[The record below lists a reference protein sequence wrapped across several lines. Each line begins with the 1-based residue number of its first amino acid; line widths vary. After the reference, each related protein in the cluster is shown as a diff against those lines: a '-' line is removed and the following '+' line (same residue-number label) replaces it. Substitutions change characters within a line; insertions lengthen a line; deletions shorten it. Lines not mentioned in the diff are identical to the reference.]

1 MDMFDHILSSRIKAM
16 REYDLII
23 IGGGASGLLLA
34 INGKKDGI
42 KNILLVEKDPILGG
56 ALNSADYN
64 ISEKG
69 NLTGIEYKESLLK
82 EFNELNIDVKL
93 NTMVLKIE
101 DSNEIL
107 CTSSEYG
114 VEKIKGKNIIIAN
127 GGKEKSRNA
136 VQIPGDR
143 TAGVLTVGMAKKI
156 FGIKNMV
163 PGKNIFIVGD
173 STLYM
178 IQEDL
183 KKHNIKVS
191 GVITDKNKNEVFD
204 LSENLYPGYEII
216 SIHGE
221 GRVSSV
227 TIKNGDEKKN
237 IKCDTVIFAYPMI
250 SDGLVALRSGLK
262 LNPNTTGPA
271 VDENLETS
279 SKNIYAC
286 GNAIYIHKSIEE
298 IEDECKK
305 LIKTIS

>member
-1 MDMFDHILSSRIKAM
+1 M

-23 IGGGASGLLLA
+23 IGGGASGLLSA

-82 EFNELNIDVKL
+82 EFNKLNIDVKL

-101 DSNEIL
+101 DLNEIL

-191 GVITDKNKNEVFD
+191 GIITDKNKNEVFD
-204 LSENLYPGYEII
+204 LSENLYPGYEIV

-262 LNPNTTGPA
+262 LNPSTTGPA

>member
-1 MDMFDHILSSRIKAM
+1 M

-23 IGGGASGLLLA
+23 IGGGASGLLSA

-42 KNILLVEKDPILGG
+42 KNILLVEKDPVLGG

-82 EFNELNIDVKL
+82 EFNELNVDVKL

-107 CTSSEYG
+107 CTSSECG

-136 VQIPGDR
+136 VKIPGDR

-156 FGIKNMV
+156 FGIKNMI

-191 GVITDKNKNEVFD
+191 GIITDKNKNEVFD
-204 LSENLYPGYEII
+204 LSENLYSGYEII
-216 SIHGE
+216 AIHGE

-237 IKCDTVIFAYPMI
+237 IKCDTVIFSYPMI

-305 LIKTIS
+305 LISTIS

>member
-1 MDMFDHILSSRIKAM
+1 M

-23 IGGGASGLLLA
+23 IGGGASGLLSA

-42 KNILLVEKDPILGG
+42 ENILLIEKDPTLGG
-56 ALNSADYN
+56 ALGSADYN
-64 ISEKG
+64 ISESG
-69 NLTGIEYKESLLK
+69 NLTGIEYKEKLLK
-82 EFNELNIDVKL
+82 EFNDLDIDVKL
-93 NTMVLKIE
+93 NTMGLKIE
-101 DSNEIL
+101 DSNEVL
-107 CTSSEYG
+107 CTSSDCG

-127 GGKEKSRNA
+127 GGKEKSRNV

-143 TAGVLTVGMAKKI
+143 TAGVLTVGMAKKA
-156 FGIKNMV
+156 FGIKNIV

-183 KKHNIKVS
+183 KKHNIKIA
-191 GVITDKNKNEVFD
+191 GIITDKSKEEVFD
-204 LSENLYPGYEII
+204 LSENLYSGYEII

-221 GRVSSV
+221 GRVNSV
-227 TIKNGDEKKN
+227 TIKNDNEEKV
-237 IKCDTVIFAYPMI
+237 IKCDTVMFAYPMI

-262 LNPNTTGPA
+262 LNPATTGPE

-279 SKNIYAC
+279 KKNIYAC
-286 GNAIYIHKSIEE
+286 GNAIYVHKSIEE

-305 LIKTIS
+305 LVSYLK

>member
-1 MDMFDHILSSRIKAM
+1 M

-156 FGIKNMV
+156 FGIKNMI

-191 GVITDKNKNEVFD
+191 GIITDKNKNEVFD

-221 GRVSSV
+221 GRLSSV

>member
-1 MDMFDHILSSRIKAM
+1 M

-23 IGGGASGLLLA
+23 IGGGASGLLSA

-82 EFNELNIDVKL
+82 EFNELNVDVKL

-107 CTSSEYG
+107 CTSSECG

-191 GVITDKNKNEVFD
+191 GIITDKNKNEVFD
-204 LSENLYPGYEII
+204 LSENLYPGYEIV

-262 LNPNTTGPA
+262 LNPSTTGPA

>member
-1 MDMFDHILSSRIKAM
+1 M

-107 CTSSEYG
+107 CTSSECG

-191 GVITDKNKNEVFD
+191 GIITDKNKNEVFD
-204 LSENLYPGYEII
+204 LSENLYHGYEIV

-262 LNPNTTGPA
+262 LNPSTTGPA

>member
-1 MDMFDHILSSRIKAM
+1 M

-23 IGGGASGLLLA
+23 IGGGASGLLSA

-107 CTSSEYG
+107 CTSSECG

-191 GVITDKNKNEVFD
+191 GIITDKNKNEVFD
-204 LSENLYPGYEII
+204 LSENLYSGYEII

-262 LNPNTTGPA
+262 LNPSTAGPA

-305 LIKTIS
+305 LISTIS

>member
-1 MDMFDHILSSRIKAM
+1 M

-23 IGGGASGLLLA
+23 IGGGASCLLSA

-191 GVITDKNKNEVFD
+191 GIITDKNKNEVFD

-262 LNPNTTGPA
+262 LNPSTTGPA

>member
-1 MDMFDHILSSRIKAM
+1 M

-23 IGGGASGLLLA
+23 IGGGAAGLLSA

-191 GVITDKNKNEVFD
+191 GIITDKNKNEVFD
-204 LSENLYPGYEII
+204 LSENLYSGYEII
-216 SIHGE
+216 AIHGE

-262 LNPNTTGPA
+262 LNPSTTGPA

-279 SKNIYAC
+279 NKNIYAC

>member
-1 MDMFDHILSSRIKAM
+1 M

-23 IGGGASGLLLA
+23 IGGGASGLLSA

-42 KNILLVEKDPILGG
+42 KNILLVEKDPVLGG

-82 EFNELNIDVKL
+82 EFNELNVDVKL

-107 CTSSEYG
+107 CTSSECG

-156 FGIKNMV
+156 FGIKNMI

-173 STLYM
+173 TTLYM

-191 GVITDKNKNEVFD
+191 GIITDKNKNEVFD
-204 LSENLYPGYEII
+204 LSENLYSGYEII
-216 SIHGE
+216 AIHGE

-227 TIKNGDEKKN
+227 TIKNGDEKKK

-250 SDGLVALRSGLK
+250 SDGLVALRSGLQ

-305 LIKTIS
+305 LISTIS

>member
-1 MDMFDHILSSRIKAM
+1 M

-23 IGGGASGLLLA
+23 IGGGASGLLSA

-64 ISEKG
+64 ISEKD

-191 GVITDKNKNEVFD
+191 GIITDKNKNEVFD
-204 LSENLYPGYEII
+204 LSENLYPGYEIV

-262 LNPNTTGPA
+262 LNPSTTGPA

>member
-1 MDMFDHILSSRIKAM
+1 M

-23 IGGGASGLLLA
+23 IGGGASGLLSA

-42 KNILLVEKDPILGG
+42 KNILIVEKDPILGG

-69 NLTGIEYKESLLK
+69 NLIGIEYKESLLK
-82 EFNELNIDVKL
+82 EFNELNVDVKL

-107 CTSSEYG
+107 CTSSECG

-156 FGIKNMV
+156 FGIKNMI

-191 GVITDKNKNEVFD
+191 GIITDKNKNEVFD
-204 LSENLYPGYEII
+204 LSENLYSGYEII
-216 SIHGE
+216 AIHGE

-305 LIKTIS
+305 LISTIS

>member
-1 MDMFDHILSSRIKAM
+1 M

-23 IGGGASGLLLA
+23 IGGGASGLLSA

-114 VEKIKGKNIIIAN
+114 VEKIKGKKIIIAN

-163 PGKNIFIVGD
+163 PGRNIFIVGD

-178 IQEDL
+178 IQENL

-191 GVITDKNKNEVFD
+191 GIITDKNKNEVFN

-216 SIHGE
+216 AINGE

-250 SDGLVALRSGLK
+250 SDGLVALRSGIK

-279 SKNIYAC
+279 NKNIYAC

-298 IEDECKK
+298 IEDESKK
-305 LIKTIS
+305 LISTIS

>member
-1 MDMFDHILSSRIKAM
+1 M

-23 IGGGASGLLLA
+23 IGGGAAGLLSA

-82 EFNELNIDVKL
+82 EFNELNVVVKL

-107 CTSSEYG
+107 CTSSECG

-127 GGKEKSRNA
+127 GGKEESRNA

-156 FGIKNMV
+156 FGIKNMI

-191 GVITDKNKNEVFD
+191 GIITDKNKNEVFD
-204 LSENLYPGYEII
+204 LSENLYSGYEII

-227 TIKNGDEKKN
+227 TIKNGDEKKD

-262 LNPNTTGPA
+262 LNPSTTGPA

>member
-1 MDMFDHILSSRIKAM
+1 M

-23 IGGGASGLLLA
+23 IGGGAAGLLSA

-82 EFNELNIDVKL
+82 EFNELNIDLKL

-107 CTSSEYG
+107 CTSSECG

-163 PGKNIFIVGD
+163 PGKNVFIAGD

-191 GVITDKNKNEVFD
+191 GIITDKNKNEVFD
-204 LSENLYPGYEII
+204 LSENLYSGYEIV

-227 TIKNGDEKKN
+227 TIKNGEEKKD

-262 LNPNTTGPA
+262 LNPSTTGPA

>member
-1 MDMFDHILSSRIKAM
+1 M

-23 IGGGASGLLLA
+23 IGGGASGLLSA

-42 KNILLVEKDPILGG
+42 KNILLVEKDPVLGG

-82 EFNELNIDVKL
+82 EFNELNVDVKL

-191 GVITDKNKNEVFD
+191 GIITDKNKNEVFD
-204 LSENLYPGYEII
+204 LSENLYPGYEIV

-262 LNPNTTGPA
+262 LNPSTTGPA

-286 GNAIYIHKSIEE
+286 GNAIYIHKLIEE

>member
-1 MDMFDHILSSRIKAM
+1 M

-23 IGGGASGLLLA
+23 IGGGASGLLSA

-42 KNILLVEKDPILGG
+42 KNILIVEKDPILGG

-69 NLTGIEYKESLLK
+69 NLIGIEYKESLLK
-82 EFNELNIDVKL
+82 EFNELNVDVKL

-107 CTSSEYG
+107 CTSSECG

-136 VQIPGDR
+136 VQIPGNR

-156 FGIKNMV
+156 FGIKNMI

-191 GVITDKNKNEVFD
+191 GIITDKNKNEVFD
-204 LSENLYPGYEII
+204 LSENLYSGYEII
-216 SIHGE
+216 AIHGE

-305 LIKTIS
+305 LISTIS

>member
-1 MDMFDHILSSRIKAM
+1 M

-23 IGGGASGLLLA
+23 IGGGASGLLSA

-42 KNILLVEKDPILGG
+42 KNILLVEKDPVLGG

-82 EFNELNIDVKL
+82 EFNELNVVVKL

-107 CTSSEYG
+107 CTSSECG

-156 FGIKNMV
+156 FGIKNMI

-183 KKHNIKVS
+183 KKHNIKVY
-191 GVITDKNKNEVFD
+191 GIITDKNKNEVFD
-204 LSENLYPGYEII
+204 LSENLYSGYEII
-216 SIHGE
+216 AIHGE

-227 TIKNGDEKKN
+227 IIKNGDEKKN

-305 LIKTIS
+305 LISTIS

>member
-1 MDMFDHILSSRIKAM
+1 M

-23 IGGGASGLLLA
+23 IGGGASGLLSA

-42 KNILLVEKDPILGG
+42 KNILLVEKDPVLGG

-82 EFNELNIDVKL
+82 EFNELNVDVKL

-107 CTSSEYG
+107 CTSSECG

-136 VQIPGDR
+136 VKIPGDR

-156 FGIKNMV
+156 FGIKNMI

-191 GVITDKNKNEVFD
+191 GIITDKNKNEVFD
-204 LSENLYPGYEII
+204 LSENLYSGYEII
-216 SIHGE
+216 AIHGE

-237 IKCDTVIFAYPMI
+237 IKCDTVIFSYPMI

-262 LNPNTTGPA
+262 LNANTTGPA

-305 LIKTIS
+305 LISTIS

>member
-1 MDMFDHILSSRIKAM
+1 M

-23 IGGGASGLLLA
+23 IGGGAAGLLSA
-34 INGKKDGI
+34 INGKKEGI

-69 NLTGIEYKESLLK
+69 NLTGREYKESLLK
-82 EFNELNIDVKL
+82 EFNELNIDLKL

-107 CTSSEYG
+107 CTSSECG

-191 GVITDKNKNEVFD
+191 GIITAKNKNEVFD
-204 LSENLYPGYEII
+204 LSENLYSGYEII
-216 SIHGE
+216 AIHGE

-262 LNPNTTGPA
+262 LNPSTTGPA

>member
-1 MDMFDHILSSRIKAM
+1 M

-23 IGGGASGLLLA
+23 IGGGASGLLSA
-34 INGKKDGI
+34 INAKKDVI

-107 CTSSEYG
+107 CTSSECG

-191 GVITDKNKNEVFD
+191 GIITDKNKNEVFD
-204 LSENLYPGYEII
+204 LSENLYPGYEIV

-262 LNPNTTGPA
+262 LNPSTTGPA

>member
-1 MDMFDHILSSRIKAM
+1 M

-23 IGGGASGLLLA
+23 IGGGASGLLSA

-42 KNILLVEKDPILGG
+42 KNILLVEKDPVLGG

-82 EFNELNIDVKL
+82 EFNELNVDVKL

-107 CTSSEYG
+107 CTSSECG

-136 VQIPGDR
+136 VKIPGDR
-143 TAGVLTVGMAKKI
+143 TAGVLTIGMAKKI
-156 FGIKNMV
+156 FGIKNMI

-178 IQEDL
+178 IQEGL

-191 GVITDKNKNEVFD
+191 GIITDKNKNEVFD
-204 LSENLYPGYEII
+204 LSENLYSGYEII
-216 SIHGE
+216 AIHGE

-237 IKCDTVIFAYPMI
+237 IKCDTVIFSYPMI

-305 LIKTIS
+305 LISTIS

>member
-1 MDMFDHILSSRIKAM
+1 M

-23 IGGGASGLLLA
+23 IGGGASGLLSA
-34 INGKKDGI
+34 INGKKHGI

-114 VEKIKGKNIIIAN
+114 VEKIKGKKIIIAN

-163 PGKNIFIVGD
+163 PGRNIFIVGD

-178 IQEDL
+178 IQENL

-191 GVITDKNKNEVFD
+191 GIITDKNKNEVFN

-216 SIHGE
+216 AINGE

-250 SDGLVALRSGLK
+250 SDGLVALRSGIK

-279 SKNIYAC
+279 NKNIYAC

-298 IEDECKK
+298 IEDESKK
-305 LIKTIS
+305 LISTIS

>member
-1 MDMFDHILSSRIKAM
+1 M

-23 IGGGASGLLLA
+23 IGGGASGLLSA

-69 NLTGIEYKESLLK
+69 NLTGIEYKENLLK

-173 STLYM
+173 NTLYM

-191 GVITDKNKNEVFD
+191 GIITDKNKNEVFD
-204 LSENLYPGYEII
+204 LSENLYSGYEIV

>member
-1 MDMFDHILSSRIKAM
+1 M

-23 IGGGASGLLLA
+23 IGGGASGLLSA

-163 PGKNIFIVGD
+163 LGKNIFIVGD

-191 GVITDKNKNEVFD
+191 GIITDKNKNEVFD
-204 LSENLYPGYEII
+204 LSENLYPGYEIV

-262 LNPNTTGPA
+262 LNPSTTGPA

>member
-1 MDMFDHILSSRIKAM
+1 M

-23 IGGGASGLLLA
+23 IGGGASGLLSA

-64 ISEKG
+64 ISEKD
-69 NLTGIEYKESLLK
+69 NLTGIEYKENLLK

-163 PGKNIFIVGD
+163 PGKNILIVGD

-191 GVITDKNKNEVFD
+191 GIITDKNKNEVFD
-204 LSENLYPGYEII
+204 LSENLYPGYEIV

-305 LIKTIS
+305 LISTIS

>member
-1 MDMFDHILSSRIKAM
+1 M

-23 IGGGASGLLLA
+23 IGGGASGLLSA

-114 VEKIKGKNIIIAN
+114 VEKIKGKKIIIAN

-191 GVITDKNKNEVFD
+191 GIITDKNKNEVFD
-204 LSENLYPGYEII
+204 LSENLYPGYEIV

-262 LNPNTTGPA
+262 LNPSTTGPA

-298 IEDECKK
+298 IGDECKK

>member
-1 MDMFDHILSSRIKAM
+1 M

-23 IGGGASGLLLA
+23 IGGGTAGLLSA

-191 GVITDKNKNEVFD
+191 GIITDKNEVFD

>member
-1 MDMFDHILSSRIKAM
+1 MK
-16 REYDLII
+16 EYDLII
-23 IGGGASGLLLA
+23 IGGGASGLLSA

-42 KNILLVEKDPILGG
+42 KNILLVEKDPVLGG

-82 EFNELNIDVKL
+82 EFNELNVDVKL

-107 CTSSEYG
+107 CTSSECG

-136 VQIPGDR
+136 VKIPGDR

-156 FGIKNMV
+156 FGIKNMI

-191 GVITDKNKNEVFD
+191 GIITDKNKNEVFD
-204 LSENLYPGYEII
+204 LSENLYSGYEII
-216 SIHGE
+216 AIHGE

-271 VDENLETS
+271 VNENLETS

-305 LIKTIS
+305 LISTIS

>member
-1 MDMFDHILSSRIKAM
+1 M

-23 IGGGASGLLLA
+23 IGGGASGLLSA

-42 KNILLVEKDPILGG
+42 KNILLVEKDPVLGG

-69 NLTGIEYKESLLK
+69 NLTGIEYKENLLK

-107 CTSSEYG
+107 CTSSECG

-191 GVITDKNKNEVFD
+191 GIITDKNKNEVFD
-204 LSENLYPGYEII
+204 LSENLYSGYEII
-216 SIHGE
+216 AIHGE

-237 IKCDTVIFAYPMI
+237 IKCDTVIFSYPMI
-250 SDGLVALRSGLK
+250 SDGLIALRSGLK

>member
-1 MDMFDHILSSRIKAM
+1 M

-23 IGGGASGLLLA
+23 IGGGAAGLLSA

-56 ALNSADYN
+56 DLKSAEYN

-107 CTSSEYG
+107 CTSSECG

-191 GVITDKNKNEVFD
+191 GIITDKNKNEVFD
-204 LSENLYPGYEII
+204 LSENLYPGYEIV

-262 LNPNTTGPA
+262 LNPSTTGPA

>member
-1 MDMFDHILSSRIKAM
+1 M

-23 IGGGASGLLLA
+23 IGGGASGLLSA

-82 EFNELNIDVKL
+82 EFNELNIDLKL

-107 CTSSEYG
+107 CTSSECG

-163 PGKNIFIVGD
+163 PGKNVFIVGD
-173 STLYM
+173 NTLYM

-191 GVITDKNKNEVFD
+191 GIITDKNKNEVFD
-204 LSENLYPGYEII
+204 LSENLYSGYEII

-227 TIKNGDEKKN
+227 TIKNGEEKKD

-262 LNPNTTGPA
+262 LNPSTTGPA

-279 SKNIYAC
+279 SKNIYTC

-305 LIKTIS
+305 LIQTIS

>member
-1 MDMFDHILSSRIKAM
+1 M

-114 VEKIKGKNIIIAN
+114 VEKIKGKNIIITN

-191 GVITDKNKNEVFD
+191 GIITDKNKNEVFD
-204 LSENLYPGYEII
+204 LSENLYPGYEIV

-227 TIKNGDEKKN
+227 TIKNDDEKKN

-262 LNPNTTGPA
+262 LNPSTTGPA

-286 GNAIYIHKSIEE
+286 GNAIYIHKLIEE

>member
-1 MDMFDHILSSRIKAM
+1 M

-23 IGGGASGLLLA
+23 IGGGASGLLSA

-64 ISEKG
+64 ISEKD
-69 NLTGIEYKESLLK
+69 NLTGIEYKENLLK

-107 CTSSEYG
+107 CTSSECG

-163 PGKNIFIVGD
+163 PGKNILIVGD

-191 GVITDKNKNEVFD
+191 GIITDKNKNEVFD
-204 LSENLYPGYEII
+204 LSENLYPGYEIV

-262 LNPNTTGPA
+262 LNPSTTGPA

>member
-1 MDMFDHILSSRIKAM
+1 M

-23 IGGGASGLLLA
+23 IGGGAAGLLSA

-69 NLTGIEYKESLLK
+69 NLTGIEYKENLLK

-107 CTSSEYG
+107 CTSSECG
-114 VEKIKGKNIIIAN
+114 VEKVKGKNIIIAN

-191 GVITDKNKNEVFD
+191 GIITDKNKNEVFD
-204 LSENLYPGYEII
+204 LSENLYSGYEII
-216 SIHGE
+216 AIHGE

-227 TIKNGDEKKN
+227 TIKNGDEKKD

-262 LNPNTTGPA
+262 LNPSTTGPA

>member
-1 MDMFDHILSSRIKAM
+1 M

-23 IGGGASGLLLA
+23 IGGGASGLLSA

-143 TAGVLTVGMAKKI
+143 TAGVLTVGVAKKI

-178 IQEDL
+178 IQENL

-191 GVITDKNKNEVFD
+191 GIITDKNKNEVFD
-204 LSENLYPGYEII
+204 LSENLYPGYEIV

-262 LNPNTTGPA
+262 LNPSTTGPA

>member
-1 MDMFDHILSSRIKAM
+1 M

-23 IGGGASGLLLA
+23 IGGGAAGLLSA

-82 EFNELNIDVKL
+82 EFNELNIDLKL

-107 CTSSEYG
+107 CTSSECG

-191 GVITDKNKNEVFD
+191 GIITDKNKNEVFD
-204 LSENLYPGYEII
+204 LSENLYPGYEIV

-262 LNPNTTGPA
+262 LNPSTTGPA

-279 SKNIYAC
+279 SKNIYTC

-305 LIKTIS
+305 LIQTIS

>member
-1 MDMFDHILSSRIKAM
+1 M

-23 IGGGASGLLLA
+23 IGGGASGLLSA

-56 ALNSADYN
+56 TLNSADYN

-191 GVITDKNKNEVFD
+191 GIITDKNKNEVFD
-204 LSENLYPGYEII
+204 LSENLYPGYEIV

-262 LNPNTTGPA
+262 LNPSTTGPA

-286 GNAIYIHKSIEE
+286 GNAIYIHKLIEE

>member
-1 MDMFDHILSSRIKAM
+1 M

-23 IGGGASGLLLA
+23 IGGGAAGLLSA

-82 EFNELNIDVKL
+82 EFNELNIDLKL

-107 CTSSEYG
+107 CTSSECG

-173 STLYM
+173 NTLYM

-191 GVITDKNKNEVFD
+191 GMITDKNKNEVFD
-204 LSENLYPGYEII
+204 LSENLYSGYEII

-227 TIKNGDEKKN
+227 TIKNGDEKKD

-262 LNPNTTGPA
+262 LNPSTTGPA

>member
-1 MDMFDHILSSRIKAM
+1 M

-23 IGGGASGLLLA
+23 IGGGASGLLSA

-191 GVITDKNKNEVFD
+191 GIITDKNKNEVFD
-204 LSENLYPGYEII
+204 LSENLYPGYEIV

-271 VDENLETS
+271 VDENLKTS

-298 IEDECKK
+298 IEDESKK
-305 LIKTIS
+305 LISTIS